1 MPTGDPPQ
9 FTTSNNTATWSPY
22 VIQTVGDSVV
32 YALKTG
38 SSYGTIKKESEV
50 KKMTRGAYL
59 AWVFDTETDELVW
72 SSDRPFVANDE
83 DSAEKKVIQM
93 AGAKLVKDLDK
104 YAFGVLEVVTL
115 PPKKEIQEVKVIR
128 EER

>member
-72 SSDRPFVANDE
+72 STDRPF
-83 DSAEKKVIQM
+83 
-93 AGAKLVKDLDK
+93 KDLDK